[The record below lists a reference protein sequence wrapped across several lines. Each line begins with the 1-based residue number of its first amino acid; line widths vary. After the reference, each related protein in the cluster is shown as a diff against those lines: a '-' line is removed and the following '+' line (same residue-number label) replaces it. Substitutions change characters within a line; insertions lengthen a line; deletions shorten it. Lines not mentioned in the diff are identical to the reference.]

1 MAMFIRYLSGRQQRV
16 FISGVP
22 STWLPVTSGVPQA
35 SILGPLLF
43 LLYIND
49 LPVNV
54 RYSKIALFADDAKCV
69 KNVKS
74 VASCVDLQGD
84 MGGGP
89 RVVVSTA
96 AFHARVQGSVPG
108 LGGLKETKHV
118 SSPSTC
124 ESQYCGD
131 PPWPRDSVLC
141 LRPPG
146 LEFRILCFFNQ
157 IYYLWNKLPNDVRC
171 ITETS
176 RLINNIKKLGFFNF
190 SQNSFNDSTCSSHFQ
205 CIYAN
210 SKHT

>member
-54 RYSKIALFADDAKCV
+54 RYSQIALLADDAKCV

-96 AFHARVQGSVPG
+96 AFHARVQGSVW
-108 LGGLKETKHV
+108 KKNV

-131 PPWPRDSVLC
+131 PPWPRDSVLG

-146 LEFRILCFFNQ
+146 LEFRILCFLIRYITCGTN
-157 IYYLWNKLPNDVRC
+157 YLMMSDV
-171 ITETS
+171 
-176 RLINNIKKLGFFNF
+176 
-190 SQNSFNDSTCSSHFQ
+190 SQ
-205 CIYAN
+205 
-210 SKHT
+210 KHLDL